1 MDQQAEARSIMK
13 SVKLKPLVSDLCAL
27 AGCGLIVYGMYLL
40 HPLAA
45 IFTAGIFLIVIGFF
59 VGLGDGQ

>member
-1 MDQQAEARSIMK
+1 MMK
-13 SVKLKPLVSDLCAL
+13 SVKLRPLVSDLCAL

-45 IFTAGIFLIVIGFF
+45 IFTAGIFLVVIGFF

>member
-1 MDQQAEARSIMK
+1 MMKDIKQQKGLSIRQ
-13 SVKLKPLVSDLCAL
+13 LVSDLCGL

-45 IFTAGIFLIVIGFF
+45 IFTAGVFLLVIGFLI
-59 VGLGDGQ
+59 GYGESQ